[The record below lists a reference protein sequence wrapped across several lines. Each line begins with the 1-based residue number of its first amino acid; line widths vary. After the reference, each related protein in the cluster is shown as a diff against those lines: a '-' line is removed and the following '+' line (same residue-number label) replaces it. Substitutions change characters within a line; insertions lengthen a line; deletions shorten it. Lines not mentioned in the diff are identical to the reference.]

1 MKLLTNGW
9 LTLGMSTLIVL
20 LLPSLL
26 FRSVLA
32 GTNDPIYS
40 DLNAN
45 GNPDYVFIGN
55 SMADTR
61 INPELYAEL
70 TGVQNVELL
79 TNFGL
84 TSAGWYLRLK
94 NYVVAQNTRPKAVI
108 VMFRDDVLTDPLN
121 RTTGVYGR
129 FLDRLKSGPEPDYD
143 AVIDANSSWELEVER
158 SLETFYPIQTYRL
171 HAEEA
176 VSRSAASVLSPLLLV
191 DSLRHVVGTIQPDAY
206 RARLEDHLEIKR
218 ETNEVFDRANFRPSG
233 TSENVSS
240 GIKPFNE
247 VVEESFLP
255 LMIQLATEIDTQIV
269 FVRMQRRPDADGV
282 ATTEPALALYLSD
295 AREYIEA
302 NGAVYIDMS
311 GANGPPLDFYLDG
324 DHIDPLNKDQYT
336 QLFADVSAPYIE

>member
-1 MKLLTNGW
+1 MKLMANGW
-9 LTLGMSTLIVL
+9 ITLGISALIVL
-20 LLPSLL
+20 LLPALL
-26 FRSVLA
+26 FRSVLSGSNA
-32 GTNDPIYS
+32 PIVS

-45 GNPDYVFIGN
+45 GTPDYVFIGN
-55 SMADTR
+55 SMTDTR
-61 INPELYAEL
+61 INPELFAEL

-94 NYVVAQNTRPKAVI
+94 NYVVAQNTRPEAVF

-121 RTTGVYGR
+121 RTTGVYSG
-129 FLDRLKSGPEPDYD
+129 FLNRLKSGEEADYD
-143 AVIDANSSWELEVER
+143 AVIDANTTWELEVER

-176 VSRSAASVLSPLLLV
+176 LSRSAAGVLSPLLLV
-191 DSLRHVVGTIQPDAY
+191 DSFRHVIGAIQPDAY

-218 ETNEVFDRANFRPSG
+218 KTNEVFDRGNFRRTGSAESVPSG
-233 TSENVSS
+233 IE
-240 GIKPFNE
+240 PFDD

-255 LMIQLATEIDTQIV
+255 LMIELAAEIDTQIV

-282 ATTEPALALYLSD
+282 VSTDPALARYLSD
-295 AREYIEA
+295 AQEFIEA
-302 NGAVYIDMS
+302 NGAMYIDMS

-336 QLFADVSAPYIE
+336 QLFADVLAPYIE